1 MKPPSE
7 FLARCFLKHETAFSI
22 LISLTVCA
30 GARAIDASYEMEPVK
45 YSKTT
50 AADPVALLMK
60 DLADGKT
67 QLQFD
72 PKFGYLPQFLKALD
86 VPVSSQ
92 MLVFSKTSLQKHYI
106 APEAPRAIYY
116 NDNVYVGYCNHGE
129 VLEVASTDPVL
140 GAVFY
145 TVTQKDSGVP
155 KIVRQTHMCLQ
166 CHDSSSL
173 TLGVP
178 GHIMRS
184 LYADLDGMPIYNAGT
199 HHTTQESPFA
209 ERWGGWYVSG
219 THGSIRHMG
228 NTPIK
233 NKDDA
238 EHADFSKGQN
248 VTDLSKLFDT
258 SNYLSPHSDI
268 VALMVAE
275 HQTMMHN
282 LFARASIELRVALLQ
297 EREIRKAL
305 NEPLEV
311 RSASTLSRLKSVAEP
326 LVKYMLFAEEAAFD
340 APIKGSSNFT
350 AEFQARGPKDPH
362 GRSLRDLD
370 LDTRLL
376 KHPCS
381 YLVYSEEFD
390 RLPELLR
397 NYIVERLSAIFSG
410 KDDAEYKRL
419 TPADR
424 DAIREILAATW
435 KHAPAAWKEA
445 RASELSTRR

>member
-1 MKPPSE
+1 MRIVCVQLYPLEVPMGKPIKMAGETLTHAQTLLVRLIDERGFEGWGEASAAPLMTGETLGSIAASTEYLVSKLVGERVAGPPS
-7 FLARCFLKHETAFSI
+7 I
-22 LISLTVCA
+22 
-30 GARAIDASYEMEPVK
+30 
-45 YSKTT
+45 
-50 AADPVALLMK
+50 
-60 DLADGKT
+60 
-67 QLQFD
+67 
-72 PKFGYLPQFLKALD
+72 
-86 VPVSSQ
+86 
-92 MLVFSKTSLQKHYI
+92 
-106 APEAPRAIYY
+106 
-116 NDNVYVGYCNHGE
+116 
-129 VLEVASTDPVL
+129 
-140 GAVFY
+140 
-145 TVTQKDSGVP
+145 
-155 KIVRQTHMCLQ
+155 
-166 CHDSSSL
+166 
-173 TLGVP
+173 
-178 GHIMRS
+178 
-184 LYADLDGMPIYNAGT
+184 
-199 HHTTQESPFA
+199 
-209 ERWGGWYVSG
+209 
-219 THGSIRHMG
+219 
-228 NTPIK
+228 
-233 NKDDA
+233 
-238 EHADFSKGQN
+238 
-248 VTDLSKLFDT
+248 
-258 SNYLSPHSDI
+258 
-268 VALMVAE
+268 
-275 HQTMMHN
+275 
-282 LFARASIELRVALLQ
+282 ALLQ